1 MSELILF
8 IGLIGLWLWIA
19 WFIFKRFG
27 FFGAQKPPR
36 FSVAKDGRTFDSA
49 SSTYLVNGISGGRHL
64 VFIYQTP
71 EGTPFVYYSRDKDIQ
86 ILDDAAA
93 LDAYVRDHC
102 GGDKGMKMLRDAQS
116 RAVMP

>member
-36 FSVAKDGRTFDSA
+36 FSIAKDGRTYDSA

-71 EGTPFVYYSRDKDIQ
+71 DGTPFVYYSRDKDIQ